1 MLFLNPYLKNE
12 DRDFYITVKEFA
24 KERAL
29 PTVEQR
35 DEDCT
40 WDDELWKEMGSMG
53 LLGIPLPE
61 QYGGQGGS
69 CFQCCLAQEAFN
81 AGSLDSGF
89 GLSWGAHMIIG
100 TLPILFQG
108 TEAQKNKYLPKL
120 ASGEWIAGL
129 GLTEPDSGSDAA
141 GMRTFAEKTQ
151 GGFILN
157 GSKMYITNGPN
168 GQVFIVMARTTK
180 SRGPMGVSAFIV
192 ESNMKGFKVS
202 KVLKKLGHNTST
214 TAELSFEDMFVPE
227 ENLLGPL
234 NSGFLRIG
242 KATLEW
248 ERTVLLAALMGGM
261 EYSIESCLQYAWN
274 RHQFGKP
281 ILSFFAMKEKIAR
294 TWVYLCAARRV
305 IYFVARKKDAEPDV
319 SLPMESSIV
328 KVYASEVSEEV
339 ASDAVQIFGGM
350 GYMREVPVSRLYRD
364 VKLGT
369 IGGGTS
375 EVQRSIISASYGGYD
390 KFKNIIESAVSEET
404 RIASEKKIKDNPVA
418 KLITKLEKLIRTVGE
433 NPERKK
439 RQPFEFGFAD
449 LLTLTTILKLSVWD
463 LLEDSNHYKVSDK
476 ERDIQILAYYL
487 TARYIRGIGYLKE
500 LDEQGVNEFLKAFGD
515 LTVPEK
521 EVENCIEF
529 LKEGI
534 LGATAVSA

>member
-1 MLFLNPYLKNE
+1 MLFLNPYLESE
-12 DRDFYITVKEFA
+12 DKDFYNTVKDFA
-24 KERAL
+24 KEKAL
-29 PTVEQR
+29 PSVEQR

-81 AGSLDSGF
+81 SGSLDSGF

-141 GMRTFAEKTQ
+141 GMRTYAEKTE

-157 GSKMYITNGPN
+157 GSKMFITNGPI
-168 GQVFIVMARTTK
+168 GQIFIIMARTTK

-192 ESNMKGFKVS
+192 ESHRKGFRVS

-214 TAELSFEDMFVPE
+214 TAELSFEDMFIPD

-261 EYSIESCLQYAWN
+261 ENAVESCIQYAWQ

-294 TWVYLCAARRV
+294 VWAYLCASRRTL
-305 IYFVARKKDAEPDV
+305 YFVARKKDNEPDV
-319 SLPMESSIV
+319 SLPMESSIL
-328 KVYASEVSEEV
+328 KLFASEVSEEI
-339 ASDAVQIFGGM
+339 ASDAVQIHGGM
-350 GYMREVPVSRLYRD
+350 GYMREVHVSRLFRD

-390 KFKNIIESAVSEET
+390 KFRNIIESA
-404 RIASEKKIKDNPVA
+404 ASDEIRNVTEQKIKGTAIGDLVRC
-418 KLITKLEKLIRTVGE
+418 LDSLVRSVGE

-439 RQPFEFGFAD
+439 RQALEFGFAD
-449 LLTLTTILKLSVWD
+449 LLTTTTILKLSVWD
-463 LLEDSNHYKVSDK
+463 LMADSNHYKTSDK
-476 ERDIQILAYYL
+476 ERDLNILAYYL
-487 TARYIRGIGYLKE
+487 TARYIRGIAYLKE
-500 LDEQGVNEFLKAFGD
+500 LDENGVNELLRAFGN
-515 LTVPEK
+515 LNAPEK
-521 EVENCIEF
+521 EIESCIEF

-534 LGATAVSA
+534 LGNAVSV

>member
-1 MLFLNPYLKNE
+1 MLFLNPYLESE
-12 DRDFYITVKEFA
+12 DRDFYNTVKEFA
-24 KERAL
+24 KEKVL
-29 PTVEQR
+29 PSVEQR
-35 DEDCT
+35 DEDCA
-40 WDDELWKEMGSMG
+40 WADELWKEMGSMG

-61 QYGGQGGS
+61 QYGGQGGT

-81 AGSLDSGF
+81 AGSLDAGF

-108 TEAQKNKYLPKL
+108 TDAQKNKYLPKL

-141 GMRTFAEKTQ
+141 GMRTYAEKTT
-151 GGFILN
+151 GGFVLN
-157 GSKMYITNGPN
+157 GSKMFITNGPI
-168 GQVFIVMARTTK
+168 GQVFIVMARTVK
-180 SRGPMGVSAFIV
+180 SRGPMGISAFIV
-192 ESNMKGFKVS
+192 ESDRKGFSVS

-214 TAELSFEDMFVPE
+214 TAELSFQDMFVPD

-234 NSGFLRIG
+234 HSGFLRIG

-261 EYSIESCLQYAWN
+261 ENTLESCIRYTWQ
-274 RHQFGKP
+274 RQQFGKP

-294 TWVYLCAARRV
+294 TWVYLCASRRV
-305 IYFVARKKDAEPDV
+305 VYFVARKKDSEPDV

-328 KVYASEVSEEV
+328 KLFASEVGEEV
-339 ASDAVQIFGGM
+339 ASDAVQIHGGM
-350 GYMREVPVSRLYRD
+350 GYMREVPVSRFYRD
-364 VKLGT
+364 VKLAT

-375 EVQRSIISASYGGYD
+375 EIQRSIISASYGGYD
-390 KFKNIIESAVSEET
+390 KFKSIIQSAATEEMRNLSEQKTEGT
-404 RIASEKKIKDNPVA
+404 PIG
-418 KLITKLEKLIRTVGE
+418 TLIRCLDSLIRSVGE

-439 RQPFEFGFAD
+439 SQALEFGFAD

-463 LLEDSNHYKVSDK
+463 LTKDDNHYKTSDK
-476 ERDIQILAYYL
+476 EKDLNILAYYL
-487 TARYIRGIGYLKE
+487 TARYIRGIAYLKE
-500 LDEQGVNEFLKAFGD
+500 LNEDGVNELLRAFGN
-515 LTVPEK
+515 LNAPEK
-521 EVENCIEF
+521 EIESCIEF

-534 LGATAVSA
+534 LGNAAFGV

>member
-1 MLFLNPYLKNE
+1 MLFLNPYLESE
-12 DRDFYITVKEFA
+12 DKDFYNTVKEFA

-35 DEDCT
+35 DEDCS
-40 WDDELWKEMGSMG
+40 WDSELWKEMGSMG

-108 TEAQKNKYLPKL
+108 TEAQKEKYLPKL

-141 GMRTFAEKTQ
+141 GMRTYAEKTE

-157 GSKMYITNGPN
+157 GSKMFITNGPI
-168 GQVFIVMARTTK
+168 GQIFIVMARTTK

-192 ESNMKGFKVS
+192 ESHRKGFHVS

-214 TAELSFEDMFVPE
+214 TAELSFEDMFIPD

-248 ERTVLLAALMGGM
+248 ERTVLLASLMGGL
-261 EYSIESCLQYAWN
+261 ENAVESCIHYAWQ
-274 RHQFGKP
+274 RQQFGKP

-294 TWVYLCAARRV
+294 IWAYLCASRRTL
-305 IYFVARKKDAEPDV
+305 YFVARKKDAEPNV
-319 SLPMESSIV
+319 SLPMESSIL
-328 KVYASEVSEEV
+328 KVFASEVSEEV
-339 ASDAVQIFGGM
+339 ASDAVQIHGGM
-350 GYMREVPVSRLYRD
+350 GYMREVHVSRLYRD

-390 KFKNIIESAVSEET
+390 KFKNIIESAASEEV
-404 RIASEKKIKDNPVA
+404 RNHSEQKIQRTPIGNLMRCLDV
-418 KLITKLEKLIRTVGE
+418 LIQNVGD

-439 RQPFEFGFAD
+439 RQALEFGFAD
-449 LLTLTTILKLSVWD
+449 LLTLTTILKLSIWD
-463 LLEDSNHYKVSDK
+463 LTQNSNHYKTSDK
-476 ERDIQILAYYL
+476 ERDLDILAYYL
-487 TARYIRGIGYLKE
+487 TARYIRGIAYLKE
-500 LDEQGVNEFLKAFGD
+500 LDEAAVTDLIQAFGN
-515 LTVPEK
+515 LNPPEK
-521 EVENCIEF
+521 QIEDCIEF

-534 LGATAVSA
+534 LGSAVSA

>member
-1 MLFLNPYLKNE
+1 MLFLNPYLESE
-12 DRDFYITVKEFA
+12 DKDFYNTVKDFA
-24 KERAL
+24 KEKAL
-29 PTVEQR
+29 PSVEQR

-81 AGSLDSGF
+81 SGSLDSGF

-141 GMRTFAEKTQ
+141 GMRTYAEKTE

-157 GSKMYITNGPN
+157 GSKMFITNGPI
-168 GQVFIVMARTTK
+168 GQIFIIMARTTK

-192 ESNMKGFKVS
+192 ESHRKGFRVS

-214 TAELSFEDMFVPE
+214 TAELSFEDMFIPD

-261 EYSIESCLQYAWN
+261 ENAVESCIQYAWQ
-274 RHQFGKP
+274 RQQFGKP

-294 TWVYLCAARRV
+294 VWTYLCASRRTL
-305 IYFVARKKDAEPDV
+305 YFVARKKDNEPDV
-319 SLPMESSIV
+319 SLPMESSIL
-328 KVYASEVSEEV
+328 KLFASEVSEEI
-339 ASDAVQIFGGM
+339 ASDAVQIHGGM
-350 GYMREVPVSRLYRD
+350 GYMREVHVSRLFRD

-390 KFKNIIESAVSEET
+390 KFKNIIESA
-404 RIASEKKIKDNPVA
+404 ASDEVRNATEQKIKGTAIGDLVRCLDSLV
-418 KLITKLEKLIRTVGE
+418 KSVGE

-439 RQPFEFGFAD
+439 RQALEFGFAD
-449 LLTLTTILKLSVWD
+449 LLTTTTILKLSVWD
-463 LLEDSNHYKVSDK
+463 LIADSNHYKTSDK
-476 ERDIQILAYYL
+476 ERDLNILAYYL
-487 TARYIRGIGYLKE
+487 TARYIRGIAYLKE
-500 LDEQGVNEFLKAFGD
+500 LDENGVNELLRAFGS
-515 LTVPEK
+515 LNAPEK
-521 EVENCIEF
+521 EIESCIEF

-534 LGATAVSA
+534 LGNAVSA

>member
-1 MLFLNPYLKNE
+1 MSFLNPYLKGE
-12 DRDFYITVKEFA
+12 EEDFYNTVKDFA
-24 KERAL
+24 KVKVF
-29 PTVEQR
+29 PSVEQR
-35 DEDCT
+35 DEECT
-40 WDDELWKEMGSMG
+40 WDDDLWKEMGSMG

-61 QYGGQGGS
+61 EYGGQSGS
-69 CFQCCLAQEAFN
+69 CLQCCLAQEAFN
-81 AGSLDSGF
+81 AGSLDGGF

-108 TEAQKNKYLPKL
+108 TDVQKRKYLPKL

-141 GMRTFAEKTQ
+141 GMRTFAEKTE

-157 GSKMYITNGPN
+157 GSKMYITNGPI
-168 GQVFIVMARTTK
+168 GHVFIIMARTTK

-192 ESNMKGFKVS
+192 EANWKGFQVS

-214 TAELSFEDMFVPE
+214 TAELSFHDMFVPD

-261 EYSIESCLQYAWN
+261 ESAVESCIQYAWT
-274 RHQFGKP
+274 RQQFGKP
-281 ILSFFAMKEKIAR
+281 VLSFFAIKEKIAR
-294 TWVYLCAARRV
+294 TWAYLCASRR
-305 IYFVARKKDAEPDV
+305 ILYFVSRKKDNEPNV
-319 SLPMESSIV
+319 SLPMESSLL
-328 KVYASEVSEEV
+328 KLFASEVAEEI

-350 GYMREVPVSRLYRD
+350 GYMREVPVSRFYRD

-375 EVQRSIISASYGGYD
+375 EVQRNIVSSTYGGYD
-390 KFKNIIESAVSEET
+390 KFLKSLESAVPKET
-404 RIASEKKIKDNPVA
+404 RKLADEKTGVNTVSE
-418 KLITKLEKLIRTVGE
+418 LIDSLENLIRSVGD
-433 NPERKK
+433 NPERRKK
-439 RQPFEFGFAD
+439 QSLEFGFAD
-449 LLTLTTILKLSVWD
+449 LLTVTVTLKLSLWD
-463 LLEDSNHYKVSDK
+463 LTEQSGNYAKKDK
-476 ERDIQILAYYL
+476 ERDIKILAYYIV
-487 TARYIRGIGYLKE
+487 ARYLRGIVYLKE
-500 LDEQGVNEFLKAFGD
+500 LDKGAVLKILNAFGN
-515 LTVPEK
+515 LSVPET
-521 EVENCIEF
+521 EIEDCIEF

-534 LGATAVSA
+534 LGAAVSA

>member
-1 MLFLNPYLKNE
+1 MLFLNPYLESE
-12 DRDFYITVKEFA
+12 DKDFYNTVKDFA
-24 KERAL
+24 KEKAL
-29 PTVEQR
+29 PSVEQR

-81 AGSLDSGF
+81 SGSLDSGF

-141 GMRTFAEKTQ
+141 GMRTYAEKTE

-157 GSKMYITNGPN
+157 GSKMFITNGPI
-168 GQVFIVMARTTK
+168 GQIFIIMARTTK

-192 ESNMKGFKVS
+192 ESHRKGFRVS

-214 TAELSFEDMFVPE
+214 TAELSFEDMFIPD

-261 EYSIESCLQYAWN
+261 ENAVESCIQYAWQ

-294 TWVYLCAARRV
+294 VWAYLCASRRTL
-305 IYFVARKKDAEPDV
+305 YFVARKKDNEPDV
-319 SLPMESSIV
+319 SLPMESSIL
-328 KVYASEVSEEV
+328 KLFASEVSEEI
-339 ASDAVQIFGGM
+339 ASDAVQIHGGM
-350 GYMREVPVSRLYRD
+350 GYMREVHVSRLFRD

-390 KFKNIIESAVSEET
+390 KFRNIIESA
-404 RIASEKKIKDNPVA
+404 ASDEIRNVTEQKIKGTAIGDLVRC
-418 KLITKLEKLIRTVGE
+418 LDSLVRSVGE

-439 RQPFEFGFAD
+439 RQALEFGFAD
-449 LLTLTTILKLSVWD
+449 LLTTTTILKLSVWD
-463 LLEDSNHYKVSDK
+463 LMTDSNHYKTSDK
-476 ERDIQILAYYL
+476 ERDLNILAYYL
-487 TARYIRGIGYLKE
+487 TARYIRGIAYLKE
-500 LDEQGVNEFLKAFGD
+500 LDENGVNELLRAFGN
-515 LTVPEK
+515 LNAPEK
-521 EVENCIEF
+521 EIESCIEF

-534 LGATAVSA
+534 LGNAVSV

>member
-1 MLFLNPYLKNE
+1 MSFLNPYLKGE
-12 DRDFYITVKEFA
+12 DEDFYNTVKEFA
-24 KERAL
+24 KVRAFPSVER
-29 PTVEQR
+29 R

-40 WDDELWKEMGSMG
+40 WDDDLWKEMGSMG

-61 QYGGQGGS
+61 EYGGQGGS
-69 CFQCCLAQEAFN
+69 CLQCCLAQEAFN
-81 AGSLDSGF
+81 AGSLDGGF

-108 TEAQKNKYLPKL
+108 TEAQKKKYLPKL

-141 GMRTFAEKTQ
+141 GMRTFAEKTE

-157 GSKMYITNGPN
+157 GSKMYITNGPI
-168 GQVFIVMARTTK
+168 GRVFIIMARTTK

-192 ESNMKGFKVS
+192 ESGWKGFQVS

-214 TAELSFEDMFVPE
+214 TAELSFHDMFVPE

-261 EYSIESCLQYAWN
+261 ESAVESCIQYAWT
-274 RHQFGKP
+274 RQQFNKP
-281 ILSFFAMKEKIAR
+281 ILSFFAIKEKIAR
-294 TWVYLCAARRV
+294 TWAYLCASRRV
-305 IYFVARKKDAEPDV
+305 LYFVSGKKDSEPDV
-319 SLPMESSIV
+319 SLPMESSIL
-328 KVYASEVSEEV
+328 KLFASEVAEEI
-339 ASDAVQIFGGM
+339 ASDAVQVFGGM
-350 GYMREVPVSRLYRD
+350 GYMREVPVSRFYRD

-375 EVQRSIISASYGGYD
+375 EVQRSIVSSTYGGYD
-390 KFKNIIESAVSEET
+390 KFRKSLESSVSEET
-404 RIASEKKIKDNPVA
+404 RKLAEEKTQGNAVYE
-418 KLITKLEKLIRTVGE
+418 LIDSLENLIRSVGD
-433 NPERKK
+433 NPERRK
-439 RQPFEFGFAD
+439 RQSLEFGFAD
-449 LLTLTTILKLSVWD
+449 LLAVTATLKLSLWD
-463 LLEDSNHYKVSDK
+463 LAEETGGYEKKDK
-476 ERDIQILAYYL
+476 ERDIRILAYYL
-487 TARYIRGIGYLKE
+487 STRYLRGIAYLKE
-500 LDEQGVNEFLKAFGD
+500 LDGEGVEKFLHAFGN
-515 LTVPEK
+515 LSVPET
-521 EVENCIEF
+521 EIEDCIEF

-534 LGATAVSA
+534 LGAAVSA

>member
-1 MLFLNPYLKNE
+1 MLFLNPYLESE
-12 DRDFYITVKEFA
+12 DKDFYNTVKDFA
-24 KERAL
+24 KEKAL
-29 PTVEQR
+29 PSVEQR

-81 AGSLDSGF
+81 SGSLDSGF

-141 GMRTFAEKTQ
+141 GMRTYAEKTE

-157 GSKMYITNGPN
+157 GSKMFITNGPI
-168 GQVFIVMARTTK
+168 GQIFIIMARTTK

-192 ESNMKGFKVS
+192 ESHRKGFRVS

-214 TAELSFEDMFVPE
+214 TAELSFEDMFIPD

-261 EYSIESCLQYAWN
+261 ENAVESCIQYAWQ

-294 TWVYLCAARRV
+294 VWAYLCASRRTL
-305 IYFVARKKDAEPDV
+305 YFVARKKDNEPDV
-319 SLPMESSIV
+319 SLPMESSIL
-328 KVYASEVSEEV
+328 KLFASEVSEEI
-339 ASDAVQIFGGM
+339 ASDAVQIHGGM
-350 GYMREVPVSRLYRD
+350 GYMREVHVSRLFRD

-390 KFKNIIESAVSEET
+390 KFRNIIESA
-404 RIASEKKIKDNPVA
+404 ASDEIRNVTEQKIKGTAIGDLVRC
-418 KLITKLEKLIRTVGE
+418 LDSLVRSVGE

-439 RQPFEFGFAD
+439 RQALEFGFAD
-449 LLTLTTILKLSVWD
+449 LLTTTTILKLSVWD
-463 LLEDSNHYKVSDK
+463 LMTDSNHYKTSDK
-476 ERDIQILAYYL
+476 ERDLNILAYYL
-487 TARYIRGIGYLKE
+487 TARYIRGIAYLKE
-500 LDEQGVNEFLKAFGD
+500 LDENGVNELLRAFGN
-515 LTVPEK
+515 LNAPEK
-521 EVENCIEF
+521 EIESCIEF

-534 LGATAVSA
+534 LGSAVSV

>member
-1 MLFLNPYLKNE
+1 MLFLNPYLESE

-24 KERAL
+24 KEKAF

-35 DEDCT
+35 DEDCI
-40 WDDELWKEMGSMG
+40 WDSELWKEMGSMG

-61 QYGGQGGS
+61 QYGGQGGT

-108 TEAQKNKYLPKL
+108 TDAQKNKYLPKL

-141 GMRTFAEKTQ
+141 DMRTFAEKTQ

-157 GSKMYITNGPN
+157 GSKMYITNGPI
-168 GQVFIVMARTTK
+168 GQVFIIMARTTK

-192 ESNMKGFKVS
+192 ESHRKGFRVS

-214 TAELSFEDMFVPE
+214 TAELSFEDMFVPD

-248 ERTVLLAALMGGM
+248 ERTVLIAALMGGM
-261 EYSIESCLQYAWN
+261 ENAVESCLQYAWN

-281 ILSFFAMKEKIAR
+281 ILSFFAIKEKIAR
-294 TWVYLCAARRV
+294 TWVYLCAARRL
-305 IYFVARKKDAEPDV
+305 IYFVARKKDSEPKV

-328 KVYASEVSEEV
+328 KLYASEVSEEI

-350 GYMREVPVSRLYRD
+350 GYMREVPVSRLFRD

-375 EVQRSIISASYGGYD
+375 EVQRSIISASYGGFD
-390 KFKNIIESAVSEET
+390 KFKNIIESSVSEEIRNET
-404 RIASEKKIKDNPVA
+404 DKKTKETPVTE
-418 KLITKLEKLIRTVGE
+418 LVSSLEKLIQAVGE
-433 NPERKK
+433 HPGRKK
-439 RQPFEFGFAD
+439 RQSTEFGFAD

-463 LLEDSNHYKVSDK
+463 LIENSNHYKTEDK
-476 ERDIQILAYYL
+476 ERDIHILAYYL
-487 TARYIRGIGYLKE
+487 TARYIRGIVYLKD
-500 LDEQGVNEFLKAFGD
+500 LDADGVSRFLRAFGN
-515 LTVPEK
+515 LSVPEK
-521 EVENCIEF
+521 EIENCIEF

-534 LGATAVSA
+534 LGATVSA